1 MKEGYTSDCYICTMD
16 NFDVI
21 CDTLINRGC
30 NILNAVPTDYY
41 INGAYINAT
50 RMCITYERPNT
61 PAGRDIEKNLD
72 YYLILIFKD
81 FLHNFLFLWLGNICM
96 LFMYMYNLTALI

>member
-41 INGAYINAT
+41 MNGAYINAT

-72 YYLILIFKD
+72 
-81 FLHNFLFLWLGNICM
+81 H
-96 LFMYMYNLTALI
+96 

>member
-1 MKEGYTSDCYICTMD
+1 MLEPPLKMMYNLMKTERSYIMKEGYTSDCYICTMD

-61 PAGRDIEKNLD
+61 PAGKDIEKNLD
-72 YYLILIFKD
+72 
-81 FLHNFLFLWLGNICM
+81 H
-96 LFMYMYNLTALI
+96 

>member
-61 PAGRDIEKNLD
+61 PAGKEKRDNS
-72 YYLILIFKD
+72 
-81 FLHNFLFLWLGNICM
+81 C
-96 LFMYMYNLTALI
+96 TATGPQKGQVGSAFFITIIQKR